1 MSPITTRSQDE
12 DEDLVDDVNAM
23 EKAESGA
30 ARGRQPA
37 MSDSRRRRLRARGID
52 PDELV
57 ADEDDDEVEAETH
70 GLTAPKGRPT
80 PSRDGEVRSNN
91 IVARTVGRITAYIND
106 VRFELTRVTWLARP
120 DLMRLSYIVLG
131 VTAVTAAFLGIV
143 SYVFGSLT
151 GAIAQGSTI
160 WAGIIAIG
168 IILIIAGGWLLR
180 DRLFPTL
187 E

>member
-1 MSPITTRSQDE
+1 MSPVTTRSQDE
-12 DEDLVDDVNAM
+12 DKDLVEDVNTM
-23 EKAESGA
+23 EQAESGA

-52 PDELV
+52 PDEVV
-57 ADEDDDEVEAETH
+57 ADTDEDEAESETR
-70 GLTAPKGRPT
+70 GITAPKGRPT

-91 IVARTVGRITAYIND
+91 IVARTAGRITTYIND

-120 DLMRLSYIVLG
+120 DLLRLSYIVLG
-131 VTAVTAAFLGIV
+131 VTAATAAFLGIV
-143 SYVFGSLT
+143 SFIFGSLT
-151 GAIAQGSTI
+151 GAIAQGSTV

>member
-12 DEDLVDDVNAM
+12 DEDLVEDVNAM
-23 EKAESGA
+23 EQAESGE
-30 ARGRQPA
+30 ARSRQPA

-52 PDELV
+52 PDEIDADV
-57 ADEDDDEVEAETH
+57 EADEAEAE
-70 GLTAPKGRPT
+70 GRGVTAPKGRPT

-91 IVARTVGRITAYIND
+91 IIGRVTGGISTYIND

-120 DLMRLSYIVLG
+120 DLLRMSYIVLG
-131 VTAVTAAFLGIV
+131 VTAATAAFLGLV
-143 SYVFGSLT
+143 SFVFGSLT
-151 GAIAQGSTI
+151 GAIAQGSSF
-160 WAGIIAIG
+160 WAGLIAIG

-180 DRLFPTL
+180 DRLFPNL